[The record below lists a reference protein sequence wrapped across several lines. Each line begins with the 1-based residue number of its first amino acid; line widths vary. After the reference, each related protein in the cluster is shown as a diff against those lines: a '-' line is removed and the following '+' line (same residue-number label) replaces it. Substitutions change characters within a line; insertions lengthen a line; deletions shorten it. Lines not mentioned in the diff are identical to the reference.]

1 MSTKRSG
8 LSLPALEPV
17 YAVFRDA
24 AGELL
29 GLPGPLQAELWA
41 SQQLGVLDS
50 AAPHALGHRSALSDL
65 VQYLRDTGTPSAAL
79 FLRCCAAVGPVWLRQ
94 GAARAAEEIGP
105 AGLPGW
111 AALLGRVEA
120 GDCRLVQD
128 GSLGG
133 DQVVCEFRYS
143 GGTDW
148 HALLVTFEQDRPVSA
163 LVIGDVPGMRE
174 QLAKAVAAEECV
186 QLRLAPAVAGRRL
199 TLAYDGELPEALVPT
214 AAFVRQRLSVLTG

>member
-163 LVIGDVPGMRE
+163 LVIGDDDR
-174 QLAKAVAAEECV
+174 A
-186 QLRLAPAVAGRRL
+186 
-199 TLAYDGELPEALVPT
+199 
-214 AAFVRQRLSVLTG
+214 